1 MNSSLVS
8 IIIPCFNQ
16 GHYIKEAVN
25 SALEQSYNDIE
36 IIIVNDGSTDG
47 TTANIID
54 EIASLNGSIVK
65 VIHTTNQGLSLA
77 RNTGI
82 ELSKGS
88 FIVPLDSDN
97 KLDKFF
103 VEKAMINFNKNISI
117 DIIYSDAFYFGAN
130 HGIWHQLDMVFP
142 LMLKRNL
149 IDACS
154 IFRRSVWNV
163 CNGYK
168 SNMKYGWEDWD
179 FWLTAYENSCI
190 FFHLQEPLFY
200 YRVSFNSMRDQIA
213 AENEKRQY
221 LEYQIILNHSFLYKK
236 YFPEPLTL
244 LRHHDFLNN
253 EKENYERYKLD
264 LQESLSYRLGN
275 FLLGPFKY
283 LFRILPFLEKKH
295 N

>member
-1 MNSSLVS
+1 MMSGLVS

-16 GHYIKEAVN
+16 GHYINEAVN
-25 SALEQSYNDIE
+25 SALEQSYKDIE

-54 EIASLNGSIVK
+54 EIANLNGSIVK

-97 KLDKFF
+97 KLDQFF
-103 VEKAMINFNKNISI
+103 VEKAMTNFSNNIHI
-117 DIIYSDAFYFGAN
+117 DIIYTDAFYFGSQ

-154 IFRRSVWNV
+154 IYRKSVWDL

-168 SNMKYGWEDWD
+168 RNMKYGWEDWD

-200 YRVSFNSMRDQIA
+200 YRVGFTSMRDQIEA
-213 AENEKRQY
+213 QKEQRQY
-221 LEYQIILNHSFLYKK
+221 LEYQLILNHPSLYKK

-253 EKENYERYKLD
+253 EKENYENYKNN
-264 LQESLSYRLGN
+264 LQHSLSYRLGN
-275 FLLGPFKY
+275 FILSPFKY
-283 LFRILPFLEKKH
+283 LYRKLPF
-295 N
+295 